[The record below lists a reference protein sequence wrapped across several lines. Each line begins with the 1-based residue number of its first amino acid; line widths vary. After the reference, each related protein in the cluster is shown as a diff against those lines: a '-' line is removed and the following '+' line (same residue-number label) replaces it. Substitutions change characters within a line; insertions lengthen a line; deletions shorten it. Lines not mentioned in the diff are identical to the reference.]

1 MSYFSIRVHRPEG
14 NKWKD
19 FFTYIAR
26 VPADLAVLVLT
37 SNEVEFIRDNTYDR
51 DMIAHG
57 MDEVAITLAV
67 TAVEV
72 ESERVCWFHLYQII
86 FGIDAG
92 DVIFSFDRQI
102 DRPFRKNS
110 IVMCVINN
118 LI

>member
-14 NKWKD
+14 HKWKD

-57 MDEVAITLAV
+57 MDEVAITL
-67 TAVEV
+67 

-92 DVIFSFDRQI
+92 DVIFS
-102 DRPFRKNS
+102 S
-110 IVMCVINN
+110 H
-118 LI
+118 